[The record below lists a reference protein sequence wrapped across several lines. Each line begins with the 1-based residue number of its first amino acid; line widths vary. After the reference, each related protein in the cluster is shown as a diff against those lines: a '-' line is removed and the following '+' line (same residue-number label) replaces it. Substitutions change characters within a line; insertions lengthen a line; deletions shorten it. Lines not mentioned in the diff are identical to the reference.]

1 MSKKNLSAYDDV
13 MGLEF
18 GDYDIEGL
26 FNPEM
31 LKEALIA
38 STAGGAAILA
48 VNFAVK
54 KGAAAAKLET
64 MITNPIARAAVVSGV
79 ALIAGV
85 AAGRG
90 LYDYNREAAVGVVG
104 GIGGFAMASF
114 LDVLIAELTGN
125 ARMMGVGLGEDDGS
139 YSTYG
144 SDGTAAL
151 AMLEATNVQGAP
163 GAFNGFAD
171 PTVTPEQLM
180 GFESAM
186 VEQEQ
191 LGGYNAFMA

>member
-1 MSKKNLSAYDDV
+1 MSKKNLQAYDDV

-38 STAGGAAILA
+38 STAGGAAILLA
-48 VNFAVK
+48 SYGVK
-54 KGAAAAKLET
+54 KGTAALGLEQK
-64 MITNPIARAAVVSGV
+64 ITNPILRSAVVSGV
-79 ALIAGV
+79 SLLAGV
-85 AAGRG
+85 ALGRG

-104 GIGGFAMASF
+104 GIGGLAMASF
-114 LDVLIAELTGN
+114 LDTLIAEMTGN
-125 ARMMGVGLGEDDGS
+125 AKLMGAGLGEDDGS
-139 YSTYG
+139 SY

-151 AMLEATNVQGAP
+151 AMLEATNVQSAP

-171 PTVTPEQLM
+171 PTVTPETLM